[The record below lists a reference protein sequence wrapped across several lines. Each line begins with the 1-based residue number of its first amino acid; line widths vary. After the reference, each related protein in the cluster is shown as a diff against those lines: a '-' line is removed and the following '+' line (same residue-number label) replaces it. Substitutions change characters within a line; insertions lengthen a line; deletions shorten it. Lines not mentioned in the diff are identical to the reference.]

1 MNIDMV
7 TDIMI
12 IMIIIATI
20 FRRII
25 IIVTLCSIL

>member
-20 FRRII
+20 IRRII
-25 IIVTLCSIL
+25 IMVTLCSIL

>member
-7 TDIMI
+7 TEIMI
-12 IMIIIATI
+12 IMIIFATI
-20 FRRII
+20 IRRII